1 MLRFIAGRRAA
12 LAGFTAIA
20 LAFAA
25 AAVHAEAPP
34 QKTQVAGW
42 YRHNVGAFEVTALHD
57 GVIEIDSK
65 QLRNADP
72 KQVQVLL
79 ARMFRADPTPTAVNG
94 YLVNMNGKL
103 VLVDT
108 GAAKAFGPAL
118 GQVADNLR
126 AAGYQPE
133 QVDAV
138 LITHLHGDHVAGI
151 LGADGARL
159 FPNATL
165 HFHARDAAFWLSK
178 EVMARA
184 PQEAQ
189 GFFKVA
195 QDAVAPYQAA
205 GKVKTFEGDG
215 AEILPGVKAVA
226 THGHTPGHTS
236 FLLESNGQK
245 LFVLGDLVHNAAV
258 QFPNPKVAI
267 EFDIDTKAAV
277 ATRQKV
283 FARLAKDKL
292 LVAGAHLPFPGLGRV
307 RADGKGAYAWVPID
321 FGPLR

>member
-1 MLRFIAGRRAA
+1 MSRFLAGRRAA
-12 LAGFTAIA
+12 LAAFA
-20 LAFAA
+20 LAVCAA
-25 AAVHAEAPP
+25 TAHAEAPP

-42 YRHNVGAFEVTALHD
+42 YRYNVGAFEVTALHD

-108 GAAKAFGPAL
+108 GAAKAFGPTL

-126 AAGYQPE
+126 AAGYRPE

-151 LGADGARL
+151 LGADGAPL

-165 HFHARDAAFWLSK
+165 HFHAKDAAFWLSK

-184 PQEAQ
+184 PQAAQ

-195 QDAVAPYQAA
+195 QDAVAPYRTA
-205 GKVKTFEGDG
+205 GRVKTFEGDG
-215 AEILPGVKAVA
+215 AEVLPGIKAVA

-236 FLLESNGQK
+236 YLLESNGQK

-277 ATRQKV
+277 ATRRKV
-283 FARLAKDKL
+283 FAQLAKDKL

-321 FGPLR
+321 FAPLR

>member
-1 MLRFIAGRRAA
+1 MLTSLVSCRRLAAA
-12 LAGFTAIA
+12 LAFG
-20 LAFAA
+20 LAA
-25 AAVHAEAPP
+25 AAHAEAPP
-34 QKTQVAGW
+34 QKTQVPGW

-65 QLRNADP
+65 LLRDADP

-79 ARMFRADPTPTAVNG
+79 ARMFRPDPTPTAVNG
-94 YLVNMNGKL
+94 FLVNMGGKL

-108 GAAKAFGPAL
+108 GAAKAFGPTL
-118 GQVADNLR
+118 GQIADNLR
-126 AAGYQPE
+126 AAGYRPE

-138 LITHLHGDHVAGI
+138 LVTHLHGDHVAGV
-151 LGADGARL
+151 LGANGAML

-165 HFHARDAAFWLSK
+165 HFHAKDAAFWLSQ
-178 EVMARA
+178 EVMSRA
-184 PQEAQ
+184 PKEAQ

-205 GKVKTFEGDG
+205 GKVKTFDG
-215 AEILPGVKAVA
+215 TDVEVMPGVKAIA

-236 FLLESNGQK
+236 FVFESNGQK
-245 LFVLGDLVHNAAV
+245 LFVMGDLVHNAAV
-258 QFPNPKVAI
+258 QFPDPKVAI
-267 EFDIDTKAAV
+267 EFDIDSKAAV
-277 ATRQKV
+277 ATRRKV
-283 FARLAKDKL
+283 FGMLAKDKL

-321 FGPLR
+321 FAPLR